1 MKNRKADIRFSSG
14 GRGQPR
20 RGRLTPG
27 ERDGNFRCAHCG
39 QQVVFDPLISGV
51 KNRNHCP
58 HCLWSR
64 HVDLNRPGD
73 RLAECK
79 GGMRPIGL
87 TLKRSRNKYAR
98 ERDGEVMLI
107 HQCAECGKLSINRI
121 AADDNEALIL
131 QTLEESPGSTRHCWL
146 RLRRARSSRSLPP
159 IKSLCAPRCLAA
171 LPNKN

>member
-14 GRGQPR
+14 GRGQPK

-131 QTLEESPGSTRHCWL
+131 QTLDESAGLDPSLLAEIEESDIEPLTPADKEFVRTALFGS
-146 RLRRARSSRSLPP
+146 ASE
-159 IKSLCAPRCLAA
+159 
-171 LPNKN
+171 